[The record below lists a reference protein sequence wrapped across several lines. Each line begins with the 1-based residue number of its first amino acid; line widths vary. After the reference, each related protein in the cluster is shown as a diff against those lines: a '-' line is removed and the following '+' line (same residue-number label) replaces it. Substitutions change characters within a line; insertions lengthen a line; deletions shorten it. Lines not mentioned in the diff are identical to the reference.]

1 MLVHITIFCWKINML
16 AFFLTVNIKHL
27 GLEIELLHILD
38 KHSTADYSFQPR
50 DTALIRGALEDR
62 KFITKKRKIF

>member
-1 MLVHITIFCWKINML
+1 MLVHITIFCWKINLL

-27 GLEIELLHILD
+27 GLEIELFHILD

-50 DTALIRGALEDR
+50 NTAFNTGSFGR
-62 KFITKKRKIF
+62 